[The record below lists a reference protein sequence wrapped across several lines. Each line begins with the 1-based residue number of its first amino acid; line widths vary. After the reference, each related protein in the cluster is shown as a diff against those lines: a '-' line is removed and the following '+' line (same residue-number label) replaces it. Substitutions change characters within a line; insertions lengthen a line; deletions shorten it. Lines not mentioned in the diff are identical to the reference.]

1 MKLEVLFFSVSVL
14 EKLNKDKVYIIG
26 GLVDHQVLKVTINYA
41 DLRLGSIT
49 SRSLGLREWQKSSLT
64 EDNFWVYSSNPCSD
78 LHLVSSYFD

>member
-26 GLVDHQVLKVTINYA
+26 GLVDHRVLKVTINYA

>member
-26 GLVDHQVLKVTINYA
+26 GLVDHHVLKVTINYA